1 MTDDQRTHV
10 SIALEE
16 EEYAQLVADA
26 AQRGISLQALLGEI
40 VDAALRR
47 WQQEERARH

>member
-10 SIALEE
+10 SIALED

-26 AQRGISLQALLGEI
+26 TQRGISLQALLDAI

-47 WQQEERARH
+47 WQREARGRH

>member
-1 MTDDQRTHV
+1 MPDDQRTHV
-10 SIALEE
+10 SIALDDT
-16 EEYAQLVADA
+16 EYAQLVADA

-47 WQQEERARH
+47 WHQEERGRH